1 MKVSP
6 NDLRQALINNPRA
19 SGADLCRLLKGI
31 NRSTLMRLLDQLD
44 ADVIRRGGSRR
55 TRYAL
60 RRSLRGRSESLPLYR
75 IDASGTG
82 HVVGALDLTYPE
94 GSALAFNEP
103 FAWPLDRQGE
113 MRDGWFEG
121 LPYPLLDMRPQ
132 GFLGR
137 NFAHLHGQSL
147 EVTEN
152 LNDWTDDDVAYV
164 LATLGHDQS
173 GDLILGERAY
183 QRHLDARR
191 DWESRVIAASQIA
204 AAYPNQAELALAQGV
219 AGSSA
224 AGEFPKFTAMREL
237 DGEPVSLIVKFSGA
251 DDSAA
256 VRRWADLLVCEHLAL
271 ETLSAELGI
280 ATARSTIHRYAGRT
294 FLEVVRFD
302 RCGPHGRL
310 PVCTLSSLN
319 GALLGKAGASW
330 PALAEAL
337 RRNGWLPIEQVGHV
351 ALIWWFGRLIAN
363 TDMHEGNLSFLPGLS
378 LAPVYDMLP
387 MRYAPHRG
395 GEVPPQPYEPALPLP
410 TEAFK
415 WHRAAMAAIVYW
427 NRCAADARISDGFR
441 AICAENAVTL
451 KRALDINQPAH
462 ELLSMRE

>member
-1 MKVSP
+1 MKVTS
-6 NDLRQALINNPRA
+6 NDLLQALKNNPRA
-19 SGADLCRLLKGI
+19 SGAALCRLLKDI
-31 NRSTLMRLLDQLD
+31 NRSTLMRLLDQFGPE
-44 ADVIRRGGSRR
+44 VIRRGGSRR
-55 TRYAL
+55 SRYAL

-75 IDASGTG
+75 IDAGGTG
-82 HVVGALDLTYPE
+82 HVVGALDLTYPD
-94 GSALAFNEP
+94 GSALAFTQP
-103 FAWPLDRQGE
+103 FAWPLDREGE

-137 NFAHLHGQSL
+137 NFAHLYGQSL

-183 QRHLDARR
+183 QRHLDARHN
-191 DWESRVIAASQIA
+191 WESRVIATRQIA
-204 AAYPNQAELALAQGV
+204 VAYPNQAELALAQGV

-237 DGEPVSLIVKFSGA
+237 NGEPVSVIVKFSGA

-271 ETLSAELGI
+271 ETLSAELGL
-280 ATARSTIHRYAGRT
+280 ATARSTVHRYAGRS

-310 PVCTLSSLN
+310 PVCALSSLN

-330 PALAEAL
+330 PALAAAL
-337 RRNGWLPIEQVGHV
+337 HQNGWLPAAAVGQV

-363 TDMHEGNLSFLPGLS
+363 TDMHEGNLSFHPGLS

-387 MRYAPHRG
+387 MRYAPQRG
-395 GEVPPQPYEPALPLP
+395 GEVPPQTYAPALPLP
-410 TEAFK
+410 TEALE
-415 WHRAAMAAIVYW
+415 WHRAALAAVVYW
-427 NRCAADARISDGFR
+427 TRCAADARISGSFQ
-441 AICAENAVTL
+441 AICAENAATL
-451 KRALDINQPAH
+451 QRALDMSQPAQ
-462 ELLSMRE
+462 

>member
-1 MKVSP
+1 MKVTS
-6 NDLRQALINNPRA
+6 NDLRQALKNNPRA
-19 SGADLCRLLKGI
+19 SGAALCRLLKDI
-31 NRSTLMRLLDQLD
+31 NRSTLMRLLDQFGPE
-44 ADVIRRGGSRR
+44 VIRRGGSRR
-55 TRYAL
+55 SRYAL

-75 IDASGTG
+75 IDAGGTG
-82 HVVGALDLTYPE
+82 HVVGALDLTYPD
-94 GSALAFNEP
+94 GSALAFTQP
-103 FAWPLDRQGE
+103 FAWPLDREGE

-137 NFAHLHGQSL
+137 NFAHLYGQSL
-147 EVTEN
+147 EVAEN

-183 QRHLDARR
+183 QRHLDARHN
-191 DWESRVIAASQIA
+191 WESRVIATRQIA
-204 AAYPNQAELALAQGV
+204 VAYPNQAELALAQGV

-237 DGEPVSLIVKFSGA
+237 NGEPVSVIVKFSGA

-271 ETLSAELGI
+271 ETLSAELGL
-280 ATARSTIHRYAGRT
+280 ATARSTVHRYAGRS

-310 PVCTLSSLN
+310 PVCALSSLN

-330 PALAEAL
+330 PALAAAL
-337 RRNGWLPIEQVGHV
+337 YQNGWLPAAAVGQV

-363 TDMHEGNLSFLPGLS
+363 TDMHEGNLSFHPGLS

-387 MRYAPHRG
+387 MRYAPQRG
-395 GEVPPQPYEPALPLP
+395 GEVPPQTYAPALPLP
-410 TEAFK
+410 TEALE
-415 WHRAAMAAIVYW
+415 WHRAALAAVVYW
-427 NRCAADARISDGFR
+427 TRCAADARISGSFQ
-441 AICAENAVTL
+441 AICAENAATL
-451 KRALDINQPAH
+451 QRALDMSQPAQ
-462 ELLSMRE
+462 

>member
-1 MKVSP
+1 MSWGLWISP
-6 NDLRQALINNPRA
+6 IRMAAPWR
-19 SGADLCRLLKGI
+19 SI
-31 NRSTLMRLLDQLD
+31 NRLPGLWT
-44 ADVIRRGGSRR
+44 AKAKCATAGSK
-55 TRYAL
+55 ACL
-60 RRSLRGRSESLPLYR
+60 
-75 IDASGTG
+75 I
-82 HVVGALDLTYPE
+82 
-94 GSALAFNEP
+94 
-103 FAWPLDRQGE
+103 
-113 MRDGWFEG
+113 
-121 LPYPLLDMRPQ
+121 PLLDMRPQ

-137 NFAHLHGQSL
+137 NFAHLYGQSL
-147 EVTEN
+147 EVAEN

-183 QRHLDARR
+183 QRHLDARHN
-191 DWESRVIAASQIA
+191 WESRVIATSQIA

-237 DGEPVSLIVKFSGA
+237 NGDPVSVIVKFSGA

-280 ATARSTIHRYAGRT
+280 ATARSTVHRYAGRT

-310 PVCTLSSLN
+310 PVCALSSLN

-330 PALAEAL
+330 PALAVAL
-337 RRNGWLPIEQVGHV
+337 HQNGWLPAEAVGQV

-363 TDMHEGNLSFLPGLS
+363 TDMHEGNLSFHPGLS

-387 MRYAPHRG
+387 MRYAPQRG
-395 GEVPPQPYEPALPLP
+395 GEVPPQTYAPALPLP
-410 TEAFK
+410 TDALE
-415 WHRAAMAAIVYW
+415 WHRAAMATIVYLDSL
-427 NRCAADARISDGFR
+427 RCRCSNQQQLSGNLRRECGNAAAGLGH
-441 AICAENAVTL
+441 E
-451 KRALDINQPAH
+451 PASSLAASLLGQWRCLFAGPPQDHAAGLEH
-462 ELLSMRE
+462 EKSFTIMGL

>member
-1 MKVSP
+1 MSWGLWISP
-6 NDLRQALINNPRA
+6 IRTAAPW
-19 SGADLCRLLKGI
+19 
-31 NRSTLMRLLDQLD
+31 RSTQ
-44 ADVIRRGGSRR
+44 
-55 TRYAL
+55 
-60 RRSLRGRSESLPLYR
+60 
-75 IDASGTG
+75 
-82 HVVGALDLTYPE
+82 
-94 GSALAFNEP
+94 P
-103 FAWPLDRQGE
+103 FAWPLDREGE

-137 NFAHLHGQSL
+137 NFAHLYGQSL

-183 QRHLDARR
+183 QRHLDARHN
-191 DWESRVIAASQIA
+191 WESRVIATRQIA

-237 DGEPVSLIVKFSGA
+237 NGEPVSVIVKFSGA

-271 ETLSAELGI
+271 ETLSAELGL
-280 ATARSTIHRYAGRT
+280 ATARSTVHRYAGRS

-310 PVCTLSSLN
+310 PVCALSSLN

-330 PALAEAL
+330 PALAAAL
-337 RRNGWLPIEQVGHV
+337 HQNGWLPAAAVGQV

-363 TDMHEGNLSFLPGLS
+363 TDMHEGNLSFHPGLS

-387 MRYAPHRG
+387 MRYAPQRG
-395 GEVPPQPYEPALPLP
+395 GEVPPQTYAPALPLP
-410 TEAFK
+410 TEALE
-415 WHRAAMAAIVYW
+415 WHRAALAAVVYW
-427 NRCAADARISDGFR
+427 TRCAARCPNQQQLSGDLRRECGNAAAGLGHEPASSIAASLPEQWRRLFAGPAQDHCR
-441 AICAENAVTL
+441 AQIG
-451 KRALDINQPAH
+451 
-462 ELLSMRE
+462 LLASTGIIMTVCQCRCRDCRTTDCT

>member
-1 MKVSP
+1 MKVTA
-6 NDLRQALINNPRA
+6 NDLRQALKNNPLA
-19 SGADLCRLLKGI
+19 SGAALCRLLKDI
-31 NRSTLMRLLDQLD
+31 NRSTLMRLLDQFGPE
-44 ADVIRRGGSRR
+44 VIRRGGSRR

-82 HVVGALDLTYPE
+82 HVVGALDLTYPD
-94 GSALAFNEP
+94 GSALVFNEP
-103 FAWPLDRQGE
+103 FAWPLDREAE

-132 GFLGR
+132 GLLGR
-137 NFAHLHGQSL
+137 NFAHLYGQPL
-147 EVTEN
+147 EVSEN

-173 GDLILGERAY
+173 GDLILGERAF
-183 QRHLDARR
+183 QRHLDARHN
-191 DWESRVIAASQIA
+191 WESRVIATSQIA
-204 AAYPNQAELALAQGV
+204 AAYPDQAELALAQGV
-219 AGSSA
+219 AGSSV

-237 DGEPVSLIVKFSGA
+237 DGEPVSVIVKFSGA

-271 ETLSAELGI
+271 ETLSAELRI
-280 ATARSTIHRYAGRT
+280 ATARSTVHRYAGRT

-310 PVCTLSSLN
+310 PVCALSSLN

-330 PALAEAL
+330 PALAVAL
-337 RRNGWLPIEQVGHV
+337 QQNGWLPAEAVGQV

-363 TDMHEGNLSFLPGLS
+363 TDMHEGNLSFHPGLS

-387 MRYAPHRG
+387 MRYAPLRG

-410 TEAFK
+410 TDALE
-415 WHRAAMAAIVYW
+415 WHRAAMAAIAYW
-427 NRCAADARISDGFR
+427 TRCAGDARISNSFQ
-441 AICAENAVTL
+441 AICAENAATL
-451 KRALDINQPAH
+451 KRALDMSRPTH
-462 ELLSMRE
+462 